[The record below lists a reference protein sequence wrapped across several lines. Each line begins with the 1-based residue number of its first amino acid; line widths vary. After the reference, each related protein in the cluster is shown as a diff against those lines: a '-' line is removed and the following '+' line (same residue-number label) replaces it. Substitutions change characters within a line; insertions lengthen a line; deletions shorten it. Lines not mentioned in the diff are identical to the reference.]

1 MALFRIQIKL
11 TSPIVTPLKGDT
23 IWGHVVWGIANHEG
37 EQAVADFIKDCK
49 ENAAF
54 ITSSA
59 FPSGFVCKP
68 IPDVAERSENL
79 SPEDYAKIK
88 QSKKIQYEK
97 ASLYFSGIDEIQTG
111 NGKNPFEKSTVT
123 HNTMSRLS
131 NSVLDGGLYSVE
143 EFWAHEENKLFD
155 LYVLTSY
162 SMERVAELCG
172 WAFENGFGADSSIGK
187 GRIEIHGAPLEVR
200 AKSKGKK
207 YMALS
212 PFVVPDLSAIR
223 NLRADIFV
231 RNGKIGGSFISSH
244 SPYKKTV
251 VLYSEGAV
259 FECDE
264 NLEWIGEILGNI
276 HSDSRIAQS
285 AAAPVIPIEQG

>member
-1 MALFRIQIKL
+1 MTLFRIQIKL
-11 TSPIVTPLKGDT
+11 MSSIVTPLKGDT

-54 ITSSA
+54 IISSA
-59 FPSGFVCKP
+59 FPAGLVCKP
-68 IPDVAERSENL
+68 IPEVAKRLENL

-88 QSKKIQYEK
+88 REKKKLYEN
-97 ASLYFSGIDEIQTG
+97 ASLYFCGMDEIQTG
-111 NGKNPFEKSTVT
+111 NGKNQFEKSTVT
-123 HNTMSRLS
+123 HNTISRLS
-131 NSVLDGGLYSVE
+131 NSVLDGGLYSLE
-143 EFWAHEENKLFD
+143 EFWAHEENNLFD

-162 SMERVAELCG
+162 SAERVAELCE
-172 WAFENGFGADSSIGK
+172 WAFENGFGADSSVGK
-187 GRIEIHGAPLEVR
+187 GRIEIHSAPLEVR
-200 AKSKGKK
+200 AKLTGKK

-212 PFVVPDLSAIR
+212 PFVVSDLSAIR

-251 VLYSEGAV
+251 VLYAEGSV
-259 FECDE
+259 FECDK
-264 NLEWIGEILGNI
+264 NLEYIGKILGDV

-285 AAAPVIPIEQG
+285 AIAPVIPIE

>member
-1 MALFRIQIKL
+1 MTLFRIRIKL

-23 IWGHVVWGIANHEG
+23 IWGHVVWGIANHED

-54 ITSSA
+54 IISSA
-59 FPSGFVCKP
+59 FPAGMVCKP
-68 IPDVAERSENL
+68 IPEVTERLENL
-79 SPEDYAKIK
+79 SPEDYTKIK
-88 QSKKIQYEK
+88 QNKKIRYEK
-97 ASLYFSGIDEIQTG
+97 ASLYFSGMDEIQTG
-111 NGKNPFEKSTVT
+111 NGKNQFKENIVT
-123 HNTMSRLS
+123 HNTISRLS

-143 EFWAHEENKLFD
+143 EFWAREENKLLD

-162 SMERVAELCG
+162 SAKRVAELCE

-187 GRIEIHGAPLEVR
+187 GQIEIHSAPLEVHT
-200 AKSKGKK
+200 KLTGKK

-212 PFVVPDLSAIR
+212 PFVVSDLSAIQ

-231 RNGKIGGSFISSH
+231 RNGKIGGSFVSSH

-251 VLYSEGAV
+251 VLYAEGAV
-259 FECDE
+259 FESDK
-264 NLEWIGEILGNI
+264 NLGYIGEILGDI

-285 AAAPVIPIEQG
+285 AAAPVIPIE

>member
-1 MALFRIQIKL
+1 MTLFRIRIKL
-11 TSPIVTPLKGDT
+11 TSSIVTPLKGDT

-54 ITSSA
+54 IPSSA
-59 FPSGFVCKP
+59 FPAGLGCKP
-68 IPDVAERSENL
+68 IPEVAERRENL

-88 QSKKIQYEK
+88 QGKKKRYEN
-97 ASLYFSGIDEIQTG
+97 ASLYFSGMDKTQTG
-111 NGKNPFEKSTVT
+111 NEKDQFVKSTVT
-123 HNTMSRLS
+123 HNTISRLS
-131 NSVLDGGLYSVE
+131 NSMLDGGLYSVE
-143 EFWAHEENKLFD
+143 EFWAREENKLLD
-155 LYVLTSY
+155 LYIFTSY
-162 SMERVAELCG
+162 SAERVAKLCE

-187 GRIEIHGAPLEVR
+187 GQIEIHSAPLEVHT
-200 AKSKGKK
+200 KLTGKK

-212 PFVVPDLSAIR
+212 PFVVSDLSAIH

-231 RNGKIGGSFISSH
+231 RNGKIGGSFVSSH

-251 VLYSEGAV
+251 VLYEEGAV
-259 FECDE
+259 FECDKK
-264 NLEWIGEILGNI
+264 LGYIGEILGDI

-285 AAAPVIPIEQG
+285 AAAPVIPIE